1 MRRSLLILLAAATP
15 LAAQTQQSADAAAI
29 GVRAAKANFLNMHT
43 MVLRSAEMVPE
54 SLYTFRPAPTV
65 RTFGQLIAH
74 VAGAENMFCS
84 MVLGEPM
91 KAEDEFEKPGVTKA
105 QLIAGLKASATYCDK
120 AYAMT
125 DAAAAGMLNLFGQQ
139 QTKAFALQMNAV
151 HDGEHYGNIV
161 TYLRIMGKVPPSSQ
175 Q

>member
-1 MRRSLLILLAAATP
+1 MRRSVLILLAAAAP
-15 LAAQTQQSADAAAI
+15 LAAQTQQSTDAAAT
-29 GVRAAKANFLNMHT
+29 GVRAARANFQNMHT

-54 SLYTFRPAPTV
+54 SLYTFRPAPSV
-65 RTFGQLIAH
+65 RTFGQLVAH

-84 MVLGEPM
+84 MILGEAV

-105 QLIAGLKASATYCDK
+105 QLIAGLKASGTYCEK

-125 DAAAAGMLNLFGQQ
+125 DAAASATINLFGSQ
-139 QTKAFALQMNAV
+139 QTKAYALTMNAV

-175 Q
+175 R